1 MKEAGWQTMKKEYSK
16 PELDTKAYAQFESV
30 FTGCDKNPGWGD
42 CEFGE
47 WHPSEGN
54 SYCKHQNLMGK

>member
-1 MKEAGWQTMKKEYSK
+1 MKKEYSK